1 VMPWQRTFVD
11 LSTRIAMSPPAAT
24 ELHCPLAG

>member
-1 VMPWQRTFVD
+1 VPWAPVMPWQITFVD

-24 ELHCPLAG
+24 EP